1 MPLPQTRLI
10 FVALAVSGVAATT
23 GGARI
28 VAAHPGHLS
37 QIGQSRQTATS
48 SAGFATSA
56 RAGFAASAR
65 ELTLDEQVQ
74 HVLSRLA
81 FGARPGDVA
90 RVRAMGV
97 DRWIAS
103 QLNPRRIDDR
113 AMDDVLAHFPTI
125 ARSTGELLRDFPRPG
140 VLVVQQRLRGD
151 SQMGRADSLALRQAA
166 RQNRQFVG
174 ELMAAR
180 VARAVGSER
189 QLQEVMT
196 DFWLN
201 HFSVFVGKGQERY
214 YLPAYERETI
224 RPHTLGKFRDLL
236 GAVAHSP
243 AMLYYLDNVQSVADS
258 GSPTSASRRDV
269 QRRRRLQGAIRRRAS
284 QMSEEQQARLEALQA
299 RRPKGLNENY
309 ARELLELHTLGVD
322 GGYTQHDI
330 IEVARALTGWTIR
343 PARLGNPE
351 FLFNAASHD
360 AGEKVVLGKRLKG
373 GRGIEDGEDVLD
385 IIARHPSTAHFIAR
399 KLVIRFV
406 SDSAPPVLVE
416 RAAETFRKTDGDIRE
431 VVRTIVTSPEFFS
444 RDAYRAKLKSPFE
457 VVVSAAR
464 AVGASP
470 DTTPISSLMVARLG
484 APIYGHQAPNGWP
497 ETGESWMNTGAI
509 LQRIN
514 FGLAV
519 AGNRL
524 PGARPR
530 TWDAYDSLRAASR
543 DAQVAGVIDAF
554 LGGQASSETRE
565 ILATGENPFLTR
577 ERDSSATVS
586 DEMVLDGIARDSG
599 RGRDALS
606 GGAAGT
612 MRDAGGPPRGND
624 GGKAPD
630 MQYQNRAGRRA
641 VLRTTAFPPAPRL
654 SGLDQIIGLAL
665 GSPEFQRR

>member
-1 MPLPQTRLI
+1 MPLPIRS
-10 FVALAVSGVAATT
+10 FALFSLVLT
-23 GGARI
+23 GGATAVERHD
-28 VAAHPGHLS
+28 VARGVPPTTHAVVGDA
-37 QIGQSRQTATS
+37 SRATAP
-48 SAGFATSA
+48 
-56 RAGFAASAR
+56 RD
-65 ELTLDEQVQ
+65 LTVDEQVQ

-90 RVRAMGV
+90 RVHAMGV
-97 DRWIAS
+97 DAWIGL
-103 QLNPRRIDDR
+103 QLTPERIDDR
-113 AMDDVLAHFPTI
+113 AMDQVLASFPTLT
-125 ARSTGELLRDFPRPG
+125 RTTGELLRDYPRPG
-140 VLVVQQRLRGD
+140 ALLVQQRLRGD
-151 SQMGRADSLALRQAA
+151 TVMERADSVALRQAA
-166 RQNRQFVG
+166 RKNRQFVA

-243 AMLYYLDNVQSVADS
+243 AMLYYLDNAQSVADS
-258 GSPTSASRRDV
+258 GRPTLASRRQAQRSRRLRGAV
-269 QRRRRLQGAIRRRAS
+269 RRRQAQLSA
-284 QMSEEQQARLEALQA
+284 EQQARLEALQA

-322 GGYTQHDI
+322 GGYTQQDI

-351 FLFNAASHD
+351 FLFNGAAHD

-373 GRGIEDGEDVLD
+373 GRGIDDGEDVLD
-385 IIARHPSTAHFIAR
+385 LVARHPSTARFIAR

-406 SDSAPPVLVE
+406 SDSPPPALVD
-416 RAAETFRKTDGDIRE
+416 RAAATFRTTDGNIRE
-431 VVRTIVTSPEFFS
+431 VVRTIVTSPEFFA
-444 RDAYRAKLKSPFE
+444 RDAYRAKVKSPFE

-464 AVGASP
+464 AVGAAP
-470 DTTPISSLMVARLG
+470 DTTPVSSLMVARLG

-519 AGNRL
+519 AGNRV
-524 PGARPR
+524 PGARAR
-530 TWDAYDSLRAASR
+530 TWSAYDALRSAPR
-543 DAQVAGVIDAF
+543 DVQVAGVIDAF

-577 ERDSSATVS
+577 MRDSSAAPS
-586 DEMVLDGIARDSG
+586 DEMLLEAIARDSVREG
-599 RGRDALS
+599 AEERGEATR
-606 GGAAGT
+606 GGERRAAASARGV
-612 MRDAGGPPRGND
+612 RDAGGPPRGND
-624 GGKAPD
+624 GGNAPMVQD
-630 MQYQNRAGRRA
+630 QNRAGRRA
-641 VLRTTAFPPAPRL
+641 ALRTTAFPQAPRL